1 MSQNIFDDPTFFE
14 GYRQLREGANFND
27 LLEQPAMNAL
37 LPPLDGARVLD
48 IGCGYGRNCLAFS
61 EVAQHV
67 DGVDISVRMLNVA
80 RKENC
85 AGNISYH
92 EMDMAD
98 ISTLPGSY
106 DLIYSSLAFHYCL
119 DFPRLMKDCHDLL
132 KEGGV
137 LLFSQENPITTC
149 ARNTDNRYV
158 RDEEGNTFFKVA
170 DYQDE
175 GERHVRWFVDDV
187 VHQHRKFSSIVHDIA
202 SAGLILTDC
211 VEPCP
216 DKSAIK
222 KLPGL
227 ARELIKPSFIIFKC
241 IKKETT
247 K

>member
-132 KEGGV
+132 KEG
-137 LLFSQENPITTC
+137 
-149 ARNTDNRYV
+149 
-158 RDEEGNTFFKVA
+158 
-170 DYQDE
+170 
-175 GERHVRWFVDDV
+175 
-187 VHQHRKFSSIVHDIA
+187 
-202 SAGLILTDC
+202 
-211 VEPCP
+211 
-216 DKSAIK
+216 
-222 KLPGL
+222 
-227 ARELIKPSFIIFKC
+227 RELKA
-241 IKKETT
+241 TAGGN
-247 K
+247 